1 MGVNGTIS
9 IHDHRLGLYRL
20 LFAAD
25 ILGSGLQR
33 QCHCVAT
40 SYGNNRF
47 YFISLKVALRG
58 LNKVTAHR
66 QSLGINLPDVIGMQY
81 AHIAGLS
88 NSDSNSRVGGS
99 CAISIADLPAQPAC
113 AGIRLGKDGLAKQQH
128 QKNKRTAQYWLTTK

>member
-1 MGVNGTIS
+1 MGIDRAICV
-9 IHDHRLGLYRL
+9 HHHRLGLYRL
-20 LFAAD
+20 LFATD

-40 SYGNNRF
+40 PYGNDRF

-66 QSLGINLPDVIGMQY
+66 QSLGIKLPDVIGMQF
-81 AHIAGLS
+81 AHIAGFSVS
-88 NSDSNSRVGGS
+88 NSNSRVRGG

-113 AGIRLGKDGLAKQQH
+113 AGIRLGKQGQAKQQH
-128 QKNKRTAQYWLTTK
+128 QKNN